1 MFRLIDSR
9 LLRFLSIAVFL
20 LGVQAFAQFEVSP
33 DHVGDSTPQKQA
45 AKKSAN
51 AKSHTGAAASPNQT
65 VSALAAAKHKRAA
78 HKRGHSASPTHTT
91 GQTRAALSP
100 R

>member
-9 LLRFLSIAVFL
+9 LLRFLSLAVFL

-33 DHVGDSTPQKQA
+33 DHVDSTPQKQA
-45 AKKSAN
+45 AKKRAN
-51 AKSHTGAAASPNQT
+51 AKSHTSAVASPNQ
-65 VSALAAAKHKRAA
+65 AASVPAPAKHKRAA
-78 HKRGHSASPTHTT
+78 HKRGCGASPSHTAA
-91 GQTRAALSP
+91 QTRAALSP

>member
-9 LLRFLSIAVFL
+9 FLRLLAIAVFF

-33 DHVGDSTPQKQA
+33 DHVDSTPQKQA
-45 AKKSAN
+45 AKKRAN
-51 AKSHTGAAASPNQT
+51 AKSHTGAAASPNQAA
-65 VSALAAAKHKRAA
+65 SAPASAQHKRAA
-78 HKRGHSASPTHTT
+78 HKRGHGASSSHTAA
-91 GQTRAALSP
+91 QTRAALSP

>member
-9 LLRFLSIAVFL
+9 FLRFLAIAVFL
-20 LGVQAFAQFEVSP
+20 MGVQAFAQFEVSP
-33 DHVGDSTPQKQA
+33 DHVDSNPQKQA

-65 VSALAAAKHKRAA
+65 ASALVAAKHKRAA

-91 GQTRAALSP
+91 AQTRAALSP

>member
-9 LLRFLSIAVFL
+9 LLRFLAIAVFL

-33 DHVGDSTPQKQA
+33 DHVDSTPQKQA
-45 AKKSAN
+45 VKKRAN
-51 AKSHTGAAASPNQT
+51 TKSQANAAASPNQ
-65 VSALAAAKHKRAA
+65 AASVPASAKHKRAA
-78 HKRGHSASPTHTT
+78 HKRGHGASPTHTT
-91 GQTRAALSP
+91 AQTRAAL

>member
-9 LLRFLSIAVFL
+9 LLRFLAIAVFL

-33 DHVGDSTPQKQA
+33 DHVDSTPQKQA
-45 AKKSAN
+45 AKKRVN
-51 AKSHTGAAASPNQT
+51 AKSHADATASPSQAASAPA
-65 VSALAAAKHKRAA
+65 SAQHKRAA
-78 HKRGHSASPTHTT
+78 RKRGHGASPTHTAA
-91 GQTRAALSP
+91 QTRAALSP

>member
-9 LLRFLSIAVFL
+9 LLRFLAIAVFL

-33 DHVGDSTPQKQA
+33 DHVDSNPQKEA
-45 AKKSAN
+45 VKKRAN
-51 AKSHTGAAASPNQT
+51 AKSHTNATASPGQAASAPA
-65 VSALAAAKHKRAA
+65 SAKHKRAA
-78 HKRGHSASPTHTT
+78 HKRGHSASPTHTAA
-91 GQTRAALSP
+91 QTRAALSP

>member
-9 LLRFLSIAVFL
+9 LLRFLAIAVFL

-33 DHVGDSTPQKQA
+33 DHVDSNPQKQA

-65 VSALAAAKHKRAA
+65 ASAPAAARHKRAA

-91 GQTRAALSP
+91 AQTRAALSP